1 MKYRKISVIYALVVG
16 LFMIGLWLSLIFST
30 HNSFLQNTPQA
41 VAVSGPLA
49 LAAFL
54 LTAGALLTSGISLL
68 KRKSWANTSF
78 LLAMGA
84 LFYSLINAVSLYGQK
99 GNIGL
104 LIMFDIILLIGLA
117 LTVIT
122 LRQVPSIQPV
132 TKLIE
137 K

>member
-1 MKYRKISVIYALVVG
+1 MKYRKIAVGYALVVG
-16 LFMIGLWLSLIFST
+16 LLMTGLWLSLIFSN
-30 HNSFLQNTPQA
+30 HNLFLQNTPQA
-41 VAVSGPLA
+41 VATSGSLA
-49 LAAFL
+49 IAAFL
-54 LTAGALLTSGISLL
+54 LTAGALLTSGIALL

-84 LFYSLINAVSLYGQK
+84 LFYSLINAVSLYGQR

-104 LIMFDIILLIGLA
+104 LIMVDITLLIGLA

-122 LRQVPSIQPV
+122 LRQVPDIQPV